1 MMARLGD
8 ESGPAGQPMEAD
20 WVRKVRDDELFKED
34 AGHARTLAGV
44 VPAGHSRTTAA
55 QTEP

>member
-1 MMARLGD
+1 MMAVVVG
-8 ESGPAGQPMEAD
+8 ESGPAGQSMEAD
-20 WVRKVRDDELFKED
+20 WVRELGDDEQFRED